1 MAKIAAS
8 GRLGLIDAELSYPLD
23 KIVDTNLNV
32 YVFGQAFA
40 GYGENLLD
48 YDRKATRLRL
58 GVAIVR

>member
-1 MAKIAAS
+1 MDKGA
-8 GRLGLIDAELSYPLD
+8 IDAELSYPLD